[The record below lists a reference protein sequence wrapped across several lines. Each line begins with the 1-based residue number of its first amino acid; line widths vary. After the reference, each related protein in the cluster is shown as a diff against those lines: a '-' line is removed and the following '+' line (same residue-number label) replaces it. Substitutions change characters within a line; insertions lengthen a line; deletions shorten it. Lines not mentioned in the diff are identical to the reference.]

1 MEGAYLPGNIRQR
14 MQELMKEHKITQAQ
28 LATRIGSTESAIS
41 RFVSGKTDKIST
53 EHLLRIAKVFEVS
66 TDFLLGEVNT
76 PDRTNFDI
84 EELGLS
90 VQAARNLYTGKAN
103 AEIVNRLLESP
114 RFAEV
119 TYMIEQY
126 FDDTLA
132 AGFAGQNQMLTTLS
146 AMLRRNNKTDAAV
159 QAARTVNRQKVP
171 VYQADLTMI
180 QNTFMAAL
188 REVKKEIGNDFT
200 AAQSLTKGIT
210 QQMFTELTKGAD
222 VHTPTITPEMI
233 SAAVTQS
240 AAGMDGVQKEA
251 LDKFGQALTEFLQS
265 TLDDDTEHI
274 YGGAAGSEERDR
286 QRFHSSA
293 VLDQGHHSADVYRTH
308 QRGGCSYSDHHAR
321 NDFRRRHPERSGDGR
336 CAKGS
341 IRQVRSG
348 ADGISPIHLR
358 PRAGEAK
365 CRPGA
370 MSSCADW
377 HRKGIRLPVT
387 FCWKRIWDSSEKLR
401 WSNTETWGWMKM
413 ILELIWMI

>member
-1 MEGAYLPGNIRQR
+1 
-14 MQELMKEHKITQAQ
+14 MKSPQISCWGKS
-28 LATRIGSTESAIS
+28 TRPTGQI
-41 RFVSGKTDKIST
+41 
-53 EHLLRIAKVFEVS
+53 
-66 TDFLLGEVNT
+66 
-76 PDRTNFDI
+76 FDI

-265 TLDDDTEHI
+265 TLDHAQEK
-274 YGGAAGSEERDR
+274 
-286 QRFHSSA
+286 QN
-293 VLDQGHHSADVYRTH
+293 AD
-308 QRGGCSYSDHHAR
+308 
-321 NDFRRRHPERSGDGR
+321 PE
-336 CAKGS
+336 
-341 IRQVRSG
+341 Q
-348 ADGISPIHLR
+348 
-358 PRAGEAK
+358 
-365 CRPGA
+365 
-370 MSSCADW
+370 
-377 HRKGIRLPVT
+377 
-387 FCWKRIWDSSEKLR
+387 
-401 WSNTETWGWMKM
+401 
-413 ILELIWMI
+413 

>member
-146 AMLRRNNKTDAAV
+146 SMLRRNVKTDAAV

-200 AAQSLTKGIT
+200 AAQSLTRDRHP
-210 QQMFTELTKGAD
+210 AD
-222 VHTPTITPEMI
+222 VHR
-233 SAAVTQS
+233 V
-240 AAGMDGVQKEA
+240 
-251 LDKFGQALTEFLQS
+251 DKRPGCP
-265 TLDDDTEHI
+265 DT
-274 YGGAAGSEERDR
+274 
-286 QRFHSSA
+286 
-293 VLDQGHHSADVYRTH
+293 
-308 QRGGCSYSDHHAR
+308 DHHAR
-321 NDFRRRHPERSGDGR
+321 NDFCRRYPERGRNGR

-341 IRQVRSG
+341 VGQVRSG
-348 ADGISPIHLR
+348 VDGISSIHLR
-358 PRAGEAK
+358 SRTGEAK
-365 CRPGA
+365 CRP
-370 MSSCADW
+370 
-377 HRKGIRLPVT
+377 
-387 FCWKRIWDSSEKLR
+387 
-401 WSNTETWGWMKM
+401 
-413 ILELIWMI
+413 

>member
-14 MQELMKEHKITQAQ
+14 MQELMKEHKITQVQ
-28 LATRIGSTESAIS
+28 LATRIGSTEIAIS

-53 EHLLRIAKVFEVS
+53 EHLLRIAKVFEIS

-146 AMLRRNNKTDAAV
+146 AMLRRNVKTDAAV
-159 QAARTVNRQKVP
+159 QAARAVNRQKVP

-210 QQMFTELTKGAD
+210 QQMFSELTKGQD
-222 VHTPTITPEMI
+222 VQALAITPEMI
-233 SAAVTQS
+233 SAAVTQN
-240 AAGMDGVQKEA
+240 AA
-251 LDKFGQALTEFLQS
+251 
-265 TLDDDTEHI
+265 
-274 YGGAAGSEERDR
+274 
-286 QRFHSSA
+286 
-293 VLDQGHHSADVYRTH
+293 
-308 QRGGCSYSDHHAR
+308 
-321 NDFRRRHPERSGDGR
+321 GDGR

-341 IRQVRSG
+341 VGQVRSG
-348 ADGISPIHLR
+348 ADGIPPIHLR
-358 PRAGEAK
+358 PCTGEAK
-365 CRPGA
+365 CRPKA
-370 MSSCADW
+370 MSGYASW
-377 HRKGIRLPVT
+377 RRQGIRLPAT
-387 FCWKRIWDSSEKLR
+387 FCWKTILDSSEK
-401 WSNTETWGWMKM
+401 
-413 ILELIWMI
+413 

>member
-1 MEGAYLPGNIRQR
+1 M
-14 MQELMKEHKITQAQ
+14 
-28 LATRIGSTESAIS
+28 
-41 RFVSGKTDKIST
+41 
-53 EHLLRIAKVFEVS
+53 LRIAKVFEVS

-132 AGFAGQNQMLTTLS
+132 AGFAGQNQMLSTLS
-146 AMLRRNNKTDAAV
+146 VMLRRNVKTDAAV

-200 AAQSLTKGIT
+200 AAQTLTNGIT
-210 QQMFTELTKGAD
+210 QQMFSELTKGAD
-222 VHTPTITPEMI
+222 VHTPAITPEMI
-233 SAAVTQS
+233 SAAITQS
-240 AAGMDGVQKEA
+240 AAGMDGVQKDA

-265 TLDDDTEHI
+265 TLD
-274 YGGAAGSEERDR
+274 
-286 QRFHSSA
+286 
-293 VLDQGHHSADVYRTH
+293 
-308 QRGGCSYSDHHAR
+308 HAQEKQ
-321 NDFRRRHPERSGDGR
+321 NASPE
-336 CAKGS
+336 
-341 IRQVRSG
+341 Q
-348 ADGISPIHLR
+348 
-358 PRAGEAK
+358 
-365 CRPGA
+365 
-370 MSSCADW
+370 
-377 HRKGIRLPVT
+377 
-387 FCWKRIWDSSEKLR
+387 
-401 WSNTETWGWMKM
+401 
-413 ILELIWMI
+413 

>member
-240 AAGMDGVQKEA
+240 AAGMDG
-251 LDKFGQALTEFLQS
+251 
-265 TLDDDTEHI
+265 
-274 YGGAAGSEERDR
+274 
-286 QRFHSSA
+286 
-293 VLDQGHHSADVYRTH
+293 
-308 QRGGCSYSDHHAR
+308 
-321 NDFRRRHPERSGDGR
+321 
-336 CAKGS
+336 
-341 IRQVRSG
+341 QVRSG

>member
-1 MEGAYLPGNIRQR
+1 MEGAYLPGNVRQR

-132 AGFAGQNQMLTTLS
+132 AGFAGQNQMLTTIS
-146 AMLRRNNKTDAAV
+146 AMLRQNNKTDAAV

-180 QNTFMAAL
+180 
-188 REVKKEIGNDFT
+188 
-200 AAQSLTKGIT
+200 S
-210 QQMFTELTKGAD
+210 
-222 VHTPTITPEMI
+222 
-233 SAAVTQS
+233 
-240 AAGMDGVQKEA
+240 
-251 LDKFGQALTEFLQS
+251 
-265 TLDDDTEHI
+265 
-274 YGGAAGSEERDR
+274 
-286 QRFHSSA
+286 
-293 VLDQGHHSADVYRTH
+293 
-308 QRGGCSYSDHHAR
+308 
-321 NDFRRRHPERSGDGR
+321 RRHKP
-336 CAKGS
+336 
-341 IRQVRSG
+341 
-348 ADGISPIHLR
+348 
-358 PRAGEAK
+358 
-365 CRPGA
+365 
-370 MSSCADW
+370 
-377 HRKGIRLPVT
+377 
-387 FCWKRIWDSSEKLR
+387 
-401 WSNTETWGWMKM
+401 
-413 ILELIWMI
+413 

>member
-90 VQAARNLYTGKAN
+90 VQAARNLYTGKTN

-233 SAAVTQS
+233 SAAVT
-240 AAGMDGVQKEA
+240 
-251 LDKFGQALTEFLQS
+251 
-265 TLDDDTEHI
+265 
-274 YGGAAGSEERDR
+274 
-286 QRFHSSA
+286 
-293 VLDQGHHSADVYRTH
+293 
-308 QRGGCSYSDHHAR
+308 
-321 NDFRRRHPERSGDGR
+321 RSGDGR

>member
-1 MEGAYLPGNIRQR
+1 MDKESFQKRGASHGGGAYLPGNIRQR

-90 VQAARNLYTGKAN
+90 VQAARNLYTGKA
-103 AEIVNRLLESP
+103 
-114 RFAEV
+114 
-119 TYMIEQY
+119 
-126 FDDTLA
+126 
-132 AGFAGQNQMLTTLS
+132 
-146 AMLRRNNKTDAAV
+146 NKTDAAV

-265 TLDDDTEHI
+265 TLDHAQEK
-274 YGGAAGSEERDR
+274 
-286 QRFHSSA
+286 QN
-293 VLDQGHHSADVYRTH
+293 AD
-308 QRGGCSYSDHHAR
+308 
-321 NDFRRRHPERSGDGR
+321 PE
-336 CAKGS
+336 
-341 IRQVRSG
+341 Q
-348 ADGISPIHLR
+348 
-358 PRAGEAK
+358 
-365 CRPGA
+365 
-370 MSSCADW
+370 
-377 HRKGIRLPVT
+377 
-387 FCWKRIWDSSEKLR
+387 
-401 WSNTETWGWMKM
+401 
-413 ILELIWMI
+413 